1 MGQNVSFDEL
11 YHRCFNITSIRN
23 SPHLFVLPSHPI
35 THPHF
40 SLKYEAFNIQC
51 DDIFSSVFIPIHILS
66 YQPSCYSC
74 LHLATPYSYQYISCL
89 ISRPVTAVYTS
100 QLRIHTDTYPVL
112 SAVLLQLFT
121 PRNSVFIPIH
131 ILSYQPSCYSCLHL
145 ANPYSYQYIS
155 CLISR
160 PVTAVYTSQLRI
172 HTNTYHVLS
181 VVLLQLFTA
190 RNYLT
195 LCGRKHF
202 ASAM

>member
-89 ISRPVTAVYTS
+89 ISRPVTAVYS
-100 QLRIHTDTYPVL
+100 
-112 SAVLLQLFT
+112 SK
-121 PRNSVFIPIH
+121 
-131 ILSYQPSCYSCLHL
+131 LSYTLWPQTFCFSDVNKICR
-145 ANPYSYQYIS
+145 AID
-155 CLISR
+155 R
-160 PVTAVYTSQLRI
+160 TS
-172 HTNTYHVLS
+172 T
-181 VVLLQLFTA
+181 
-190 RNYLT
+190 
-195 LCGRKHF
+195 F
-202 ASAM
+202 AL